1 MNEAAEVHGRR
12 SRKRQP
18 ESESKSEPRYA
29 GCWGKEQ
36 SYNKRKVRNN
46 RLVSDVWAVNMSASE
61 LELADNP
68 SQYLRIRAGLRAGP
82 NQDCKRRLQ
91 EEVSDPDTA

>member
-1 MNEAAEVHGRR
+1 M
-12 SRKRQP
+12 
-18 ESESKSEPRYA
+18 
-29 GCWGKEQ
+29 
-36 SYNKRKVRNN
+36 
-46 RLVSDVWAVNMSASE
+46 SDVWAVNMSASE